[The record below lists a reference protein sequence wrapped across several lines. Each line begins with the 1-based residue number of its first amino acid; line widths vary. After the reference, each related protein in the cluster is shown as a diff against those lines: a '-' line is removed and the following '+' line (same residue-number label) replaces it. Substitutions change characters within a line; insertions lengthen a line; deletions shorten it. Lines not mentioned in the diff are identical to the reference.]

1 MKQEDKYSIRRK
13 ALIYFATL
21 VIISG
26 LISLSFLEHKWY
38 STFPPLSKIPIYIIL
53 GITLNFSIIF
63 GIIDIIN
70 YVFGVFQRNYDKT
83 IVESQIQIMWVF
95 LVSLV
100 MGSLYGFI
108 FGLFDVEDAKRF
120 EFQAKLLHE
129 EFICLPI
136 AAVLGF
142 IGGVVNEYLRIKVYL
157 FFFFL
162 NKPKILK

>member
-13 ALIYFATL
+13 ALICFATL

-38 STFPPLSKIPIYIIL
+38 STFPPEAKIPIYIIL

-63 GIIDIIN
+63 GIIDIVN
-70 YVFGVFQRNYDKT
+70 YSFGVFQRDYDKT
-83 IVESQIQIMWVF
+83 IVESQIQIIWVF
-95 LVSLV
+95 IVSLV
-100 MGSLYGFI
+100 MGFLYGFI
-108 FGLFDVEDAKRF
+108 FGLLDVEDAKRF

-136 AAVLGF
+136 AAFLGF
-142 IGGVVNEYLRIKVYL
+142 LGGVVNEYLRIKVYL
-157 FFFFL
+157 FEKGL
-162 NKPKILK
+162 KI